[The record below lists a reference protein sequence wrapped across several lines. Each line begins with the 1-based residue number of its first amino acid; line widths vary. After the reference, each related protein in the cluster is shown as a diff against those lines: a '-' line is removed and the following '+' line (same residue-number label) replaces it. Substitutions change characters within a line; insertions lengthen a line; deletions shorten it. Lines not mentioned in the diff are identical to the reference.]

1 MIVNCLS
8 VGLGGFLG
16 SVLRYLAGLI
26 PVKTNGF
33 PLTTLI
39 INILGAFILSIV
51 ASLAAKGAPV
61 SPRTVLFLKVGLC
74 GGFTTFST
82 FAYES
87 AKLIENGSTLSALCY
102 MLASMVLGVLAILA
116 GQLLTR

>member
-1 MIVNCLS
+1 MINCLA

-16 SVLRYLAGLI
+16 SVLRYLAGFI
-26 PVKTNGF
+26 PIKTNGF
-33 PLTTLI
+33 PVTTLV

-51 ASLAAKGAPV
+51 TSLAAKGAGI

-87 AKLIENGSTLSALCY
+87 AKLMENGNGFYALIY
-102 MLASMVLGVLAILA
+102 MLASMILGVLAVFA
-116 GQLLTR
+116 GQTLVK

>member
-1 MIVNCLS
+1 MLNCLA

-16 SVLRYLAGLI
+16 SILRYLAGFI
-26 PVKTNGF
+26 PLSKSGGF
-33 PLTTLI
+33 PVNTLL

-51 ASLAAKGAPV
+51 AALAAKGGAL
-61 SPRTVLFLKVGLC
+61 SPRMVLFLKVGLC

-87 AKLIENGSTLSALCY
+87 ANLLNGSSA
-102 MLASMVLGVLAILA
+102 LGVLYIILSAVLGILA
-116 GQLLTR
+116 IFLGQLLIR